1 MALGLKAHITLT
13 DNLSLVSNTSVGQ
26 MMPLPP
32 LLALVHI
39 ATHSHTHIHTYT
51 HPYLYFNNFFTKAS
65 PENLK
70 M

>member
-13 DNLSLVSNTSVGQ
+13 DNLSLVSSTSVGQ

-39 ATHSHTHIHTYT
+39 ATHSHIHTY
-51 HPYLYFNNFFTKAS
+51 PNLYFNNFFYKS
-65 PENLK
+65 LS
-70 M
+70 

>member
-13 DNLSLVSNTSVGQ
+13 DNPSLVSSTSVGQ

-39 ATHSHTHIHTYT
+39 ATHTVTHTHIHICI
-51 HPYLYFNNFFTKAS
+51 LIIFFTKAC

>member
-13 DNLSLVSNTSVGQ
+13 DNLRLVSSTRVGQ
-26 MMPLPP
+26 MMS
-32 LLALVHI
+32 LASI
-39 ATHSHTHIHTYT
+39 AGTCAHSHTQSHIHT
-51 HPYLYFNNFFTKAS
+51 HISILIIFFTKAC

>member
-13 DNLSLVSNTSVGQ
+13 DNLRLVSSTSVGQ
-26 MMPLPP
+26 MMPL
-32 LLALVHI
+32 ASI
-39 ATHSHTHIHTYT
+39 AGTCAHSHTQSHIHTYICI
-51 HPYLYFNNFFTKAS
+51 LIVFFFTNAC